1 MKYALITGAS
11 GGIGL
16 ALTQAFLENGFT
28 VFAQYHRNP
37 EALQD
42 LAAKQ
47 PSCLPLPADLT
58 KPAEVVALFDHIR
71 PLAPSL
77 DVLINNAGRAHIG
90 LLQDM
95 SVEEWDSILNCNLR
109 SAFLCCREALPG
121 MIRRHAGCILN
132 ISSIWGQVGASC
144 EVAYS
149 ASKGGL
155 NAFTQALAKE
165 TAPSG
170 IRVNA
175 IACGVIDT
183 PMNGHLDAEERRAL
197 TECIGLGRY
206 GTPREV
212 ADLALFLCS
221 EQASY
226 LSGDIVS
233 LNGCFI

>member
-1 MKYALITGAS
+1 M
-11 GGIGL
+11 
-16 ALTQAFLENGFT
+16 
-28 VFAQYHRNP
+28 
-37 EALQD
+37 
-42 LAAKQ
+42 
-47 PSCLPLPADLT
+47 
-58 KPAEVVALFDHIR
+58 
-71 PLAPSL
+71 
-77 DVLINNAGRAHIG
+77 
-90 LLQDM
+90 
-95 SVEEWDSILNCNLR
+95 
-109 SAFLCCREALPG
+109 
-121 MIRRHAGCILN
+121 
-132 ISSIWGQVGASC
+132 

-206 GTPREV
+206 GAPREV